1 MIQKMQVYMDVFG
14 RSGLYKNRAYCLK
27 HR

>member
-14 RSGLYKNRAYCLK
+14 RSGLYKNRAYCFK

>member
-1 MIQKMQVYMDVFG
+1 MIQKIQVYMDVFG
-14 RSGLYKNRAYCLK
+14 RSGLYKNKAYCFK